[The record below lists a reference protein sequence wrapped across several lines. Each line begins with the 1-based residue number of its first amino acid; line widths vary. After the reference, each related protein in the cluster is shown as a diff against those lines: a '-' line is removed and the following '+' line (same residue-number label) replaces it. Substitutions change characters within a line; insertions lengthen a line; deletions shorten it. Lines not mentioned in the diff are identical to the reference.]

1 MAAEQFR
8 ILITM
13 IVISAMYH
21 ILVVAVLLA
30 APAVAVVVRLV
41 TQVTV
46 GMVIQHQAQQDYLLL
61 TQAQPQAVRQMKVV
75 VVSDFTV

>member
-1 MAAEQFR
+1 
-8 ILITM
+8 
-13 IVISAMYH
+13 
-21 ILVVAVLLA
+21 
-30 APAVAVVVRLV
+30 VRLV
-41 TQVTV
+41 KQVTV